1 MNNIR
6 RFINRNSRSIWTIIG
21 VIVFVFFIIKLM
33 NSYYEKNE
41 ENNQNN
47 NIQNN
52 VSSQTMDIQ
61 DLTERNYTVKSSSV
75 KITFASFVNY
85 CNKRELE
92 KAYAMLTEECKEA
105 MFPTIEDFERI
116 YINKIYN
123 IKRTYGLVKWSTEGN
138 RSTYL
143 LTLYGDLLATG
154 NTEEAT
160 QEYITLVENENGIYQ
175 LNINNYIY
183 GEDRN
188 IIGTING
195 ITVKIEHVDVYDEY
209 EQAQITIT
217 NSTSKKICLTGNKYK
232 NNIYLGNSKE
242 MIYESLN
249 SEFDSSEI
257 IMEANT
263 TETFSVDFN
272 KIYTS
277 NSKAEYLALNDIILD
292 YESYLNSEDKENY
305 SNRTSIKL
313 RY

>member
-154 NTEEAT
+154 STEKAT
-160 QEYITLVENENGIYQ
+160 QEYVTLVQDEKGIYK

-183 GEDRN
+183 GKDKN
-188 IIGTING
+188 ITGNVKG
-195 ITVKIEHVDVYDEY
+195 ITVKIEHVDVYEDHE
-209 EQAQITIT
+209 EVQITII
-217 NSTSKKICLTGNKYK
+217 NNTSKKILITDNK
-232 NNIYLGNSKE
+232 NNIYLGNSKGL
-242 MIYESLN
+242 IYESLN
-249 SEFDSSEI
+249 TDLDNGNMIVESNDSQ
-257 IMEANT
+257 
-263 TETFSVDFN
+263 TFRVEFN
-272 KIYTS
+272 KIYSST
-277 NSKAEYLALNDIILD
+277 SKADYLALQDIILD
-292 YESYLNSEDKENY
+292 YESFINSGNKENY
-305 SNRTSIKL
+305 TNKTSIKL